1 MPRDAKLLRLIGV
14 VFLVCKIMIL
24 MAEHSNLTVN
34 SERNAI
40 AEKIVRA
47 IIVIVCNL
55 QTSVLAN
62 VELSFV

>member
-1 MPRDAKLLRLIGV
+1 MPRDAKLLRRIGV